1 MLRSDGKVP
10 TKRLFF
16 DEQTNVSVMEA
27 LGERIETQST
37 ALQIGEW
44 RVVPDLNQISRAQQV
59 VQIEPKAMA
68 VLVYLARRPG
78 EVASRDELLAAAW
91 PGVIVGDNAL
101 TQVIIKLR
109 KALGDTA
116 REPAYIQAIAKKG
129 YRLIA
134 AVDQLDRSRR
144 AHNNPRRRA
153 RRATRGAGAMGDCST
168 RRWQRWLARPGT
180 CAMKAKTPLWHDVE
194 LRTEPRIGARPTVIV
209 KPFESVGEASQQ
221 SLIARAITADLVT
234 DLSKVSGLWI
244 ASGLEQPDQ
253 SVRGADTAA
262 RYVLS
267 GTVQGDGE
275 RLRLVVHLTDV
286 VAGRQ
291 VWSQRFDREAKDLFT
306 VQDDL
311 VRSVLAVLP
320 VKVDEAET
328 LRLAQRYTRNLEAY
342 EFFLRGQAALL
353 VRRRAQNELARE
365 MYWKAIQADPTFSRA
380 YAGLAMTYAM
390 DYQQGWAGDGGSAL
404 TRALEFAKTSEQM
417 SPDMPE
423 AHWVLGFVQTQRRQH
438 DDAVRHLES
447 AVRLNPSYA
456 DAYALKGGIY
466 TYIGRPADG
475 IPLLRTALRLNPDA
489 GSLYF
494 LLLGRA
500 YYFLGDN
507 EQARVNLEHA
517 LMRNSENLEARIYLA
532 AAQSLAG
539 ERDAAAWQVSEIR
552 TLEPAFNVRTWLATY
567 PMTDATQKERLVKPL
582 EDLGL

>member
-1 MLRSDGKVP
+1 
-10 TKRLFF
+10 
-16 DEQTNVSVMEA
+16 MEA
-27 LGERIETQST
+27 PDERIEAPLP
-37 ALQIGEW
+37 ALQVGEW
-44 RVVPDLNQISRAQQV
+44 RVVPDLNQISRGQHV
-59 VQIEPKAMA
+59 VQIEPKTMA
-68 VLVYLARRPG
+68 VLLHLSSQPG
-78 EVASRDELLAAAW
+78 KVVSRDELLAAAW
-91 PGVIVGDNAL
+91 SGVIVGDNAL

-116 REPAYIQAIAKKG
+116 REPEYIQAIAKKG

-134 AVDQLDRSRR
+134 AVERSNASVDPPPRLD
-144 AHNNPRRRA
+144 PA
-153 RRATRGAGAMGDCST
+153 RRTRRQSQARWASVTLVVALLAGAIWYVRNESNT
-168 RRWQRWLARPGT
+168 EALRR
-180 CAMKAKTPLWHDVE
+180 DSE
-194 LRTEPRIGARPTVIV
+194 LRAESSRAGARPTVIV
-209 KPFESVGEASQQ
+209 KPFEAVGEVSQR

-244 ASGLEQPDQ
+244 ASGLEQSDTPP
-253 SVRGADTAA
+253 GAEKTA

-275 RLRLVVHLTDV
+275 RLRLQVLLVDA

-291 VWSQRFDREAKDLFT
+291 VWSQRFDRDAKDLFA
-306 VQDDL
+306 VQDEL

-320 VKVDEAET
+320 VKVGEAEA
-328 LRLAQRYTRNLEAY
+328 LRLAQRFTRNLDAY
-342 EFFLRGQAALL
+342 ELFLRAQSALL

-365 MYWKAIQADPTFSRA
+365 MYWKAIQSDPTFSRA

-390 DYQQGWAGDGGSAL
+390 DYQQGWASDGGAAL
-404 TRALEFAKTSEQM
+404 TRALEFARTSEQM
-417 SPDMPE
+417 SPEMPE
-423 AHWVLGFVQTQRRQH
+423 AHWVLGFVHTQRRQH
-438 DDAVRHLES
+438 DEAVRHLEG
-447 AVRLNPSYA
+447 ALRLNPSYA

-466 TYIGRPADG
+466 TYIGRPAEG

-517 LMRNSENLEARIYLA
+517 LLRNSENLEARIYLA

-552 TLEPAFNVRTWLATY
+552 TLEPAFNVRNWLASY
-567 PMTDATQKERLVKPL
+567 PMTDAAQKERLVKSL